1 MRCSTAAE
9 NGSGY
14 RQAEPSRFEASTEIE
29 KRVRA
34 ARRLTAI
41 GEMTGGIAHDFKNL
55 LAVIESGLGLAEKS
69 YQQPE
74 KVRTY
79 IAAAR
84 VGIDRGRRLTSQL
97 LAFAKRQELETLAGD
112 VNDLLNKIG
121 NFLKYSAGPGV
132 RIEFHLA
139 PDIPK
144 CLVEPSQFEAAL
156 IDLVVNARDAMPNGG
171 ELHITTDYCALEDAT
186 CNAFD
191 SYVRVRIRDSGQGMP
206 AEVVQK
212 IFDPF
217 FTTKGETGTG
227 MGLPHVFAYMRG
239 IGGHVRV
246 ASELGS
252 GTTVDL
258 LFPSLDPGRRGALC
272 SEAKPHTNLTC
283 DGEG

>member
-1 MRCSTAAE
+1 MRCTTAAE
-9 NGSGY
+9 NGPGY
-14 RQAEPSRFEASTEIE
+14 RQAEPPRFEASTEIE
-29 KRVRA
+29 KRARA
-34 ARRLTAI
+34 ARRLTVM

-84 VGIDRGRRLTSQL
+84 AGIDRGQRLTSQL
-97 LAFAKRQELETLAGD
+97 LAFAKRQELEALAGD
-112 VNDLLNKIG
+112 INDLLSNLGK
-121 NFLKYSAGPGV
+121 FLKYSAGPGV

-144 CLVEPSQFEAAL
+144 CLVELTQFEAAV

-171 ELHITTDYCALEDAT
+171 ELHISTDHCALEDTT
-186 CNAFD
+186 CNAFG
-191 SYVRVRIRDSGQGMP
+191 SYVRVRIKDSGQGMP

-217 FTTKGETGTG
+217 FTTKGENGTG
-227 MGLPHVFAYMRG
+227 MGLPHVFASMRR

-258 LFPSLDPGRRGALC
+258 LFPSLDFGRRGALYN
-272 SEAKPHTNLTC
+272 EVKTPHQPGLRQ
-283 DGEG
+283 

>member
-1 MRCSTAAE
+1 
-9 NGSGY
+9 
-14 RQAEPSRFEASTEIE
+14 
-29 KRVRA
+29 
-34 ARRLTAI
+34 
-41 GEMTGGIAHDFKNL
+41 MTGGIAHDFKNL
-55 LAVIESGLGLAEKS
+55 LAVIESGLGLAEQS

-79 IAAAR
+79 VAGARAA
-84 VGIDRGRRLTSQL
+84 IDRGRRLTSQL
-97 LAFAKRQELETLAGD
+97 LTFAKQQELEALAAD
-112 VNDLLNKIG
+112 VNDLLKKIEK
-121 NFLKYSAGPGV
+121 FLKYSAGPRV

-144 CLVEPSQFEAAL
+144 CLVELSQFEAAL

-171 ELHITTDYCALEDAT
+171 ELHITTDHCALEDAT
-186 CNAFD
+186 GNAFG
-191 SYVRVRIRDSGQGMP
+191 SYVRVRITDSGQGMP

-217 FTTKGETGTG
+217 FTTKGENGTG

-246 ASELGS
+246 ASELGC

-258 LFPSLDPGRRGALC
+258 LFPSLDPGRRGALY
-272 SEAKPHTNLTC
+272 SEVKTHTNLNC
-283 DGEG
+283 DSEGQATTSSRLTT